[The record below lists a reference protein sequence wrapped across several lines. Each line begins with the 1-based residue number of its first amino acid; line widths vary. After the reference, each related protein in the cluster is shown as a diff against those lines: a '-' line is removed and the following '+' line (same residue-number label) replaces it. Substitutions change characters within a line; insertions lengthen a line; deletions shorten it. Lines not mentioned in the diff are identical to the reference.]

1 MRIAYIVPGV
11 GLDNEEL
18 IRRQEILRSLAFK
31 GTEVDVVSVDEGPYT
46 IESGFEEEY
55 AAVSYLRKL
64 YEVEDYYDAFII
76 GCFGDPGLRAA
87 RELVSKPVVGPGE
100 ASYAIAS
107 LLSRKFIVLTPLK
120 STVTITWDQIN
131 MYGYTGKVYDVIPI
145 DIKVA
150 DIQRDRE
157 ELLKFIKNSVKDV
170 LSEGKAEAIVLG
182 CMSMGFSM
190 VDLDLSKDLHVPVVN
205 PVKISL
211 KLAEVLAYIHL
222 THSKLSY
229 PTPPLDKIRHLL
241 HLKPNI

>member
-11 GLDNEEL
+11 GLDDEEL

-31 GTEVDVVSVDEGPYT
+31 GTEVDVVSVSEGPYT

-55 AAVSYLRKL
+55 AAVSHLRKL
-64 YEVEDYYDAFII
+64 YEVKDLYDAFII

-87 RELVSKPVVGPGE
+87 RELVSKPVIGPGE

-107 LLSRKFIVLTPLK
+107 LISSRFIVLTPLK
-120 STVTITWDQIN
+120 STVPITWGQIN
-131 MYGYTGKVYDVIPI
+131 MYGYTDRVYDVISI
-145 DIKVA
+145 DIRVA
-150 DIQRDRE
+150 DIQKSRE
-157 ELLKFIKNSVKDV
+157 ELLKLIKNSVKEV
-170 LSEGKAEAIVLG
+170 LGVGKAEAVVLG

-190 VDLDLSKDLHVPVVN
+190 IDLDLSKELQVPVVN
-205 PVKISL
+205 PVKVSL
-211 KLAEVLAYIHL
+211 KLAEMLAHIHL

-241 HLKPNI
+241 HL